1 MTYFLCNIC
10 LAFNYS
16 NYSTMIT
23 GIVPRMLTFF
33 LMLLLYR
40 LHRLFAS
47 MLPSNYLSEDVACAT
62 HKQGSFVWRIFE
74 AFSGVFCTTI
84 IMHRLLQGTGMGC
97 MFLLKPL
104 LCCSFLTFGAAS
116 LAKCIIRVVQSGN
129 RSKSWHISQP
139 TCHRTIFYWF

>member
-1 MTYFLCNIC
+1 MTYFPCNIC
-10 LAFNYS
+10 LAFNYG

-47 MLPSNYLSEDVACAT
+47 MLPSNYPSEDVACAT
-62 HKQGSFVWRIFE
+62 DKLGSFVWGIFE

-84 IMHRLLQGTGMGC
+84 IMHRLLQRTGMGS
-97 MFLLKPL
+97 MFLLKTL
-104 LCCSFLTFGAAS
+104 FS
-116 LAKCIIRVVQSGN
+116 LALFFSHFRCSLF
-129 RSKSWHISQP
+129 SKVYNADSTVWKLIK
-139 TCHRTIFYWF
+139 